1 MKQPFNWFFK
11 NNNRRVLL
19 VFTIAFLLV
28 EVFSAFEPEMHPI
41 SHRLQIHIPV
51 WLAISDIG
59 IVGICLMITA
69 HNRPLE
75 QDKYVLS
82 ILIPALLILRPSIN
96 VLLNSHVVWV
106 SGVGVIFL
114 LGSTFYWAIVTILRP
129 FLNSRKK
136 EPFPEIKGTYYAR
149 EGETWT
155 DEFEHLKVKE
165 ELEYELSQ
173 EFPDFWSA
181 SSHFTKRKKLELL
194 ERAAAKFHEKY
205 GRREMALI
213 VKELKERIESA

>member
-1 MKQPFNWFFK
+1 MKRLLNYSRKDRP
-11 NNNRRVLL
+11 RGYILIVLFASL
-19 VFTIAFLLV
+19 IGMGV
-28 EVFSAFEPEMHPI
+28 SALKPEMRSASYWI
-41 SHRLQIHIPV
+41 QIHAPIWIAV
-51 WLAISDIG
+51 TDTA
-59 IVGICLMITA
+59 IVGFCL
-69 HNRPLE
+69 
-75 QDKYVLS
+75 
-82 ILIPALLILRPSIN
+82 ILIAHALRTKSPKSISAILALAYTTFTPTFVVMYGDTPKLGMILEIFLVAC
-96 VLLNSHVVWV
+96 VLYAAMMVSLVV
-106 SGVGVIFL
+106 SGEEGFL
-114 LGSTFYWAIVTILRP
+114 
-129 FLNSRKK
+129 
-136 EPFPEIKGTYYAR
+136 R
-149 EGETWT
+149 EVKDIPMQGEETWT

>member
-1 MKQPFNWFFK
+1 MKQQLNWLPE
-11 NNNRRVLL
+11 NNNRRISLIFVFLFLFLAVFVIFEPRMYSINHWLLTHIPPWIAITVIMISGSCLL
-19 VFTIAFLLV
+19 VMAHNPPFELLQYV
-28 EVFSAFEPEMHPI
+28 Y
-41 SHRLQIHIPV
+41 
-51 WLAISDIG
+51 AIS
-59 IVGICLMITA
+59 VATTLFM
-69 HNRPLE
+69 L
-75 QDKYVLS
+75 
-82 ILIPALLILRPSIN
+82 PSYEIS
-96 VLLNSHVVWV
+96 VKSRLGQLADLFFGCSVV
-106 SGVGVIFL
+106 
-114 LGSTFYWAIVTILRP
+114 YWNIVTILRP

-194 ERAAAKFHEKY
+194 ERTAAKFHEKY
-205 GRREMALI
+205 GCGKMALI